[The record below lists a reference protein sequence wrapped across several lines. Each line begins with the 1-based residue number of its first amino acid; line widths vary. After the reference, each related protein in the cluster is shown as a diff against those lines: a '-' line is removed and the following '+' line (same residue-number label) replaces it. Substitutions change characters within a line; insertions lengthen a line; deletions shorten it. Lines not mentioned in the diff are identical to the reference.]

1 MERGIIVFM
10 TNSKIYFKVIIM
22 LIIITFVFIFRSNIF
37 YLFSII
43 NTNTKKTNDNLIT
56 ENNILK
62 SENEYLN
69 QELQSLS
76 NLTSYANYDYELT
89 RMSYRLSYTDN
100 EICILNTKG
109 IKVNNIVM
117 NQYGL
122 VGLVKNVKDKYSYV
136 TLLTDINNLSVN
148 VSSSYGTLS
157 GYENGYFIIRNITNY
172 DNVSINDD
180 VYTSTL
186 GNVKEKIYIGK
197 VADIKITDIEK
208 VLYVKSDVDFDNINY
223 LYVVG

>member
-1 MERGIIVFM
+1 MQ
-10 TNSKIYFKVIIM
+10 Y
-22 LIIITFVFIFRSNIF
+22 
-37 YLFSII
+37 
-43 NTNTKKTNDNLIT
+43 
-56 ENNILK
+56 
-62 SENEYLN
+62 
-69 QELQSLS
+69 
-76 NLTSYANYDYELT
+76 
-89 RMSYRLSYTDN
+89 
-100 EICILNTKG
+100 
-109 IKVNNIVM
+109 IKAMI
-117 NQYGL
+117 
-122 VGLVKNVKDKYSYV
+122 
-136 TLLTDINNLSVN
+136 